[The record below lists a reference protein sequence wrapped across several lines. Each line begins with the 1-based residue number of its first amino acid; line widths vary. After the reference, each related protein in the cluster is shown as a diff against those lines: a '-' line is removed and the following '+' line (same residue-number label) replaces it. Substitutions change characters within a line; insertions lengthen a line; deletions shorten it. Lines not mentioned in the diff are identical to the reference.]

1 MLLEL
6 LTQAG
11 FARVMNAVAAG
22 TTSQNSSSVDCSD
35 CEAVTFIAAFGT
47 ITAGAVT
54 SIKVQASDDD
64 GSSDDFSDL
73 AGTSVVVADDQDNKI
88 AIVTITR
95 PRKKFNRLVVVRG
108 TQNAVIDGVFAIKTN
123 PRKTPV
129 TQPAATVIATSKTVV
144 SPAEGTA

>member
-22 TTSQNSSSVDCSD
+22 TTSQNSSGINCSD
-35 CEAVTFIAAFGT
+35 CESVTFIAAFGT

-64 GSSDDFSDL
+64 GSSDTYDDL

-95 PRKKFNRLVVVRG
+95 PRKAWARLVVVRG

-129 TQPAATVIATSKTVV
+129 AQPSTVIATSKTVV

>member
-35 CEAVTFIAAFGT
+35 CESVTFIAAFGT
-47 ITAGAVT
+47 ITTGAVT
-54 SIKVQASDDD
+54 SIKVQGSDDD
-64 GSSDDFSDL
+64 GSSDDFTDL
-73 AGTSVVVADDQDNKI
+73 AGTSVAVADDQDNKV

-108 TQNAVIDGVFAIKTN
+108 TQNAVIDGVIAIKTN

-129 TQPAATVIATSKTVV
+129 TQPSTVIATSKTVV

>member
-22 TTSQNSSSVDCSD
+22 TTSQNSSGVDCSGA
-35 CEAVTFIAAFGT
+35 ESVTFIAAFGT

-64 GSSDDFSDL
+64 GSTDTYDDL
-73 AGTSVVVADDQDNKI
+73 AGTSVTVADDQDNKI
-88 AIVTITR
+88 AIISISR
-95 PRKKFNRLVVVRG
+95 PRKKWARLVVVRG
-108 TQNAVIDGVFAIKTN
+108 TQNAVIDGVFSIVTN
-123 PRKTPV
+123 PRKVPV
-129 TQPAATVIATSKTVV
+129 TQPTASVIATSKTVV